1 MAESDL
7 AAGGGPAGPAGP
19 CLGVRYNKLSLS
31 IKTKQ
36 KDETFHFLI

>member
-7 AAGGGPAGPAGP
+7 AAGGGPAGP